1 MLYLRNTTDLQYV
14 VVPLERWNGIALWEA
29 DDRKGNFAFKAKF
42 DNKDIEIEEGPGE
55 EESPSEFGHYARLAF
70 RLPEG
75 VADGSYEL
83 TLAVTAPAELA
94 GSQSY
99 VVQVGDYVA
108 ASTEYEKTIEYEQF
122 R

>member
-14 VVPLERWNGIALWEA
+14 IVPLERWNGHDLADIATGFWIWRA
-29 DDRKGNFAFKAKF
+29 TF
-42 DNKDIEIEEGPGE
+42 DGRDIPVVQANEEY
-55 EESPSEFGHYARLAF
+55 SEFGHYVRLGVV
-70 RLPEG
+70 LPEG
-75 VADGSYEL
+75 LANGSYEL
-83 TLAVTAPAELA
+83 SLTVTAPAELA

-108 ASTEYEKTIEYEQF
+108 ATTEYEKTIEYEQF